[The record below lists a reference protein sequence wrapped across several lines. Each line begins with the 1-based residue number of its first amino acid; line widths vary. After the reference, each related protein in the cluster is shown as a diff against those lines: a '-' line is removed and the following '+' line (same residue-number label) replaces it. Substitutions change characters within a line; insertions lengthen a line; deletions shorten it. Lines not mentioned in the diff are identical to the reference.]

1 MFLPQAQPL
10 TFVRPWGQLEWNP
23 GLWVVGATLFR
34 YVCERKTWT
43 EFSLVCSALHFS
55 PALSSFLIHCFPYR
69 PVPYRPVSYRPIP
82 VCLFPFLSRFFTS
95 RLPSFHTFLTV
106 PSLSV
111 PFFYL
116 LISFRLVPYRP
127 VLSSLVPFLPLPSCP
142 LESRFLPSYP
152 FPSRPF
158 TSRPDLFF
166 AFSSLTIPFCPFK

>member
-43 EFSLVCSALHFS
+43 EFSLLCSALHFS
-55 PALSSFLIHCFPYR
+55 PALPSFLIHCFPSRSVPHR
-69 PVPYRPVSYRPIP
+69 PVPYSPVSYRPTP

-95 RLPSFHTFLTV
+95 CLPSFHTFLTV

-111 PFFYL
+111 PFFFFLSPY
-116 LISFRLVPYRP
+116 LVPP
-127 VLSSLVPFLPLPSCP
+127 CPLPS
-142 LESRFLPSYP
+142 
-152 FPSRPF
+152 RPA
-158 TSRPDLFF
+158 FF
-166 AFSSLTIPFCPFK
+166 GPFSSLTVLSLRIPFLAVLSLSVPSLYVPS